1 MRAIKL
7 CRGRTGEKG
16 KEIYKIEESRSSLV
30 LNAATPFRCC
40 YIIIIIILHVQ
51 TFVANGY
58 FADLAPKFSLTN
70 AKLTIRQFLMV
81 R

>member
-1 MRAIKL
+1 MPPL
-7 CRGRTGEKG
+7 PLLPLFVVT
-16 KEIYKIEESRSSLV
+16 V
-30 LNAATPFRCC
+30 VVVVVVVV
-40 YIIIIIILHVQ
+40 IIIITLRHLQ

-58 FADLAPKFSLTN
+58 FADLPPKFSLTN